1 MPERDIIDS
10 KALERLQE
18 WGGSR
23 LQQQMMKL
31 FLEHAP
37 ERMDQIRNGL
47 ADTDAHLVELGSH
60 SLKSSAGNV
69 GAVVV
74 QELAEQVEN
83 AAADKDLATA
93 GGLLPDLESAFDEAQ
108 SALEAMRGGSEE

>member
-1 MPERDIIDS
+1 MSDREVIDS

-18 WGGSR
+18 WGGPR
-23 LQQQMMKL
+23 LQRQMMKL

-37 ERMDQIRNGL
+37 ERMDQIRKGL
-47 ADTDAHLVELGSH
+47 ADTDVHMVELGSH

-69 GAVVV
+69 GAASV

-83 AAADKDLATA
+83 AAADKDLTTA
-93 GGLLPDLESAFDEAQ
+93 EGLLPDLESAFDEAR
-108 SALEAMRGGSEE
+108 SALEEMRGGTEE

>member
-1 MPERDIIDS
+1 MTDKEIIS
-10 KALERLQE
+10 GKALERLQE
-18 WGGSR
+18 WGGTR

-47 ADTDAHLVELGSH
+47 SDADAHLVELGSH
-60 SLKSSAGNV
+60 SLKSSAANV
-69 GAVVV
+69 GAVSV

-93 GGLLPDLESAFDEAQ
+93 GGLLPDLESAFGEAT
-108 SALEAMRGGSEE
+108 SALEAMRGGTEE